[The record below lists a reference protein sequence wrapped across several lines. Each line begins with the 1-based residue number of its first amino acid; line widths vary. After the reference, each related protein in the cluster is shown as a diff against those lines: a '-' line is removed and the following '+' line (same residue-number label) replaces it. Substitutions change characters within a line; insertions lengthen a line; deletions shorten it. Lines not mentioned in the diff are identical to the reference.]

1 MERNKSQLVKGMAPY
16 SQAVVLP
23 YPSIFSERWGD
34 EALRLMKKL
43 GIDIHNQ
50 SWVSRVSCIYLEQ
63 VEYLG
68 VGESDENTRYWGDYS
83 DVAEEAFT
91 AWMWEGNKHIPESM
105 ELIPGAEW
113 RAAGPGEYFPDAPMG
128 ALSGLYD
135 AFLAQAASH
144 WQVRMM
150 DALSTAL
157 SSKVPVG
164 ISSKGC
170 VGSSYDRHRLWGIHL
185 LDTITHE
192 SSVCKSVL
200 LQDSQSWIPVDSLIA
215 RGLSVVGTQPE
226 ANPQVAF
233 LLHETSTCWTGYG
246 AQFPSQILKMR
257 SLLREMKLAVWDGL
271 VSDLQ
276 KLPSTVKLV
285 VIANACAL
293 SDAEMTALQAFIRK
307 GQRHFVLVGAIG
319 LINPDTGQWD
329 VGRMQSVTGI
339 PFSLQFTKGSS
350 RCIWADNKPF
360 GDGEVVPRF
369 VSRSASL
376 IKFEDGGNASGQR
389 WLPSGKL
396 NWCACAPLH
405 IPLWR
410 DWLTEAQ
417 VTLADAISA
426 EV

>member
-1 MERNKSQLVKGMAPY
+1 MERNNSQLVKGMAPY

-23 YPSIFSERWGD
+23 YPSIFSDRWGD
-34 EALRLMKKL
+34 EAVRLLKKL
-43 GIDIHNQ
+43 GSDIHKQ
-50 SWVSRVSCIYLEQ
+50 SWISRISCIYLEQ

-68 VGESDENTRYWGDYS
+68 VGELDENTRYWGDYS
-83 DVAEEAFT
+83 DLAEEAFT
-91 AWMWEGNKHIPESM
+91 AWMWEGNKNIPESM
-105 ELIPGAEW
+105 MLVPSAEW
-113 RAAGPGEYFPDAPMG
+113 RAMGPSEYFPDAPMG

-135 AFLAQAASH
+135 AFMAQAVSR

-157 SSKVPVG
+157 SSKVAVG
-164 ISSKGC
+164 ISSKGSY
-170 VGSSYDRHRLWGIHL
+170 GIAYDRHRLWGVYL
-185 LDTITHE
+185 LDTIAQD
-192 SSVCKSVL
+192 SAVCKSVL
-200 LQDSQSWIPVDSLIA
+200 LQDNQSWIPVDSLIA
-215 RGLSVVGTQPE
+215 RGVSVVGVQPE
-226 ANPQVAF
+226 PNPQVAF
-233 LLHETSTCWTGYG
+233 LLHEASSCWTGFN
-246 AQFPSQILKMR
+246 AQYPAQILKMR

-276 KLPSTVKLV
+276 KLPSTVKFV

-293 SDAEMTALQAFIRK
+293 SDSEMTALQAFIRK
-307 GQRHFVLVGAIG
+307 GQRHFLLVGAIG
-319 LINPDTGQWD
+319 LINPDNGQWD

-339 PFSLQFTKGSS
+339 PFSLQFTRGSNQ
-350 RCIWADNKPF
+350 CIWADNQPF
-360 GDGEVVPRF
+360 GNGEVVPRC
-369 VSRSASL
+369 VSKLASS
-376 IKFEDGGNASGQR
+376 IRFEDGGNASGQR

-417 VTLADAISA
+417 VTLADPISA